1 MSERMTFDR
10 IKSLLESI
18 QAQIR
23 AFDSKAQ
30 VLLGVNG
37 VLAGFISAEL
47 AKTTDYGLGMPK
59 RIVALAIVLSI
70 AAIAALISFG
80 LSLRVLNPQLHLSQ
94 PHSNFFFCHIAQHYG
109 RNFKQAAQDFLALE
123 EQAAAEDLAQQVL
136 ANSIICDVKAK
147 RCSKAMKAV
156 GVALLTYTLS
166 IPIFVSMAYTNA
178 IHQAAAIQPQ
188 KSKET
193 PTGAGLG
200 K

>member
-1 MSERMTFDR
+1 MTFDR

-47 AKTTDYGLGMPK
+47 AKSADYGLGMPK
-59 RIVALAIVLSI
+59 RIVAVAIVLST

-80 LSLRVLNPQLHLSQ
+80 LSLRVLNPQLHLRQ
-94 PHSNFFFCHIAQHYG
+94 PHSNFYFCHISQRYG
-109 RNFKQAAQDFLALE
+109 LNYKQAAQDFLALE

-147 RCSKAMKAV
+147 RCSWAMKAAGV
-156 GVALLTYTLS
+156 GLLTYILS
-166 IPIFVSMAYTNA
+166 IPIFVSMAYSNA
-178 IHQAAAIQPQ
+178 VHQAAATLAA
-188 KSKET
+188 KANEA
-193 PTGAGLG
+193 PTHAAVG